1 MQEVVLETDCSA
13 IAEMLATQGGLK
25 STFRFI
31 LNEANEAGRLL
42 PEWKVV
48 HKGRECNGVAHEL
61 AHLAKQTK
69 YSTVWRFAALM
80 CVEQIIAQE
89 CIELSE

>member
-31 LNEANEAGRLL
+31 LN
-42 PEWKVV
+42 
-48 HKGRECNGVAHEL
+48 ECNGVAHEL